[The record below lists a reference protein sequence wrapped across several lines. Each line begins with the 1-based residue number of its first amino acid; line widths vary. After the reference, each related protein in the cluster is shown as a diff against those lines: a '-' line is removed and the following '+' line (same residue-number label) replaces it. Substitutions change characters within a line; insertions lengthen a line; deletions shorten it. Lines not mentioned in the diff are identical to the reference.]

1 MHPIGIHLS
10 YWQENWTDN
19 LLPLIGKAHAAGF
32 DVAEFPLLLPELDTV
47 SIRGELARLGMRAS
61 CCTGLGGTTDISSPD
76 HSIRKAGLQ
85 RLQTCLQWAA
95 ELGSP
100 VLAGVT
106 YTGWGVFSGDDRLQR
121 YDQMISSLKT
131 AAQIAADVNVQ
142 LCLEVVNRYEGFL
155 LNTVQQGLQI
165 VSEVGSPY
173 IRLHLDTFHMNIE
186 EDLIGAAIRQCG
198 VQLGHLHC
206 VENNRKVPGEGH
218 IPWSEVVAAVDAI
231 GYHGFIVAETFV
243 NPAGEVGQGLS
254 IHRRLTDDDLDTAAA
269 KAASFLRSAFNHA

>member
-1 MHPIGIHLS
+1 
-10 YWQENWTDN
+10 
-19 LLPLIGKAHAAGF
+19 
-32 DVAEFPLLLPELDTV
+32 
-47 SIRGELARLGMRAS
+47 
-61 CCTGLGGTTDISSPD
+61 
-76 HSIRKAGLQ
+76 
-85 RLQTCLQWAA
+85 
-95 ELGSP
+95 
-100 VLAGVT
+100 
-106 YTGWGVFSGDDRLQR
+106 
-121 YDQMISSLKT
+121 
-131 AAQIAADVNVQ
+131 
-142 LCLEVVNRYEGFL
+142 

-186 EDLIGAAIRQCG
+186 EDQIGKQSASVVFSWDIYI
-198 VQLGHLHC
+198 VF
-206 VENNRKVPGEGH
+206 ENNRKVPGEGH